1 MRGWVALLAG
11 LLLLPT
17 LLLAGYQ
24 SQSLHEEELAWRAT
38 LDPTKPDPGFP
49 APEPLSTE
57 SARRVGIGFYL
68 ERVDD
73 VSIHDSQWTA
83 VIDVWCRWNDD
94 EPGSIPDPAFN
105 PFDHL
110 IAVSGEITDRTVL
123 DRVDDGP
130 RHYELQR
137 LTVRYTKVFR
147 LVNFPLD
154 RHLLLASFEN
164 SAHQRDELLFVPDQ
178 EASAVSLRA
187 KIAGFRVQRFHA
199 VENPHSYQTSRGLP
213 GVPAERRPTYSQPRF
228 ALVVHRDG
236 IELFAKMFQAMV
248 VAVGVALLACFIKPT
263 HVDPRFG
270 LGVGALFAAVANSYL
285 VGAEMP
291 EGGEFSLADVI
302 NLLGIVTIL
311 ITLTESTISLHLY
324 ESLDRPAVSRRLDR
338 VSFWTILVCFA
349 TALVLLLAPP
359 LIR

>member
-1 MRGWVALLAG
+1 
-11 LLLLPT
+11 
-17 LLLAGYQ
+17 
-24 SQSLHEEELAWRAT
+24 
-38 LDPTKPDPGFP
+38 
-49 APEPLSTE
+49 
-57 SARRVGIGFYL
+57 
-68 ERVDD
+68 
-73 VSIHDSQWTA
+73 
-83 VIDVWCRWNDD
+83 
-94 EPGSIPDPAFN
+94 
-105 PFDHL
+105 
-110 IAVSGEITDRTVL
+110 
-123 DRVDDGP
+123 
-130 RHYELQR
+130 
-137 LTVRYTKVFR
+137 
-147 LVNFPLD
+147 
-154 RHLLLASFEN
+154 
-164 SAHQRDELLFVPDQ
+164 
-178 EASAVSLRA
+178 
-187 KIAGFRVQRFHA
+187 
-199 VENPHSYQTSRGLP
+199 
-213 GVPAERRPTYSQPRF
+213 
-228 ALVVHRDG
+228 
-236 IELFAKMFQAMV
+236 MFQAMV

>member
-1 MRGWVALLAG
+1 MLGWVALLVG
-11 LLLLPT
+11 LLLVPT
-17 LLLAGYQ
+17 LFLARHQ
-24 SQSLHEEELAWRAT
+24 SQSLHEEELAWEAT
-38 LDPTKPDPGFP
+38 LDPAKPDPGFP
-49 APEPLSTE
+49 LPEPLPTDR
-57 SARRVGIGFYL
+57 ARRVGIGFYL

-94 EPGSIPDPAFN
+94 EPGSIPDPAFD

-110 IAVSGEITDRTVL
+110 IAVSGEITDRTLL

-130 RHYELQR
+130 RHYRLQR
-137 LTVRYTKVFR
+137 LNVRYTKVFR

-164 SAHQRDELLFVPDQ
+164 SAHERDELLFVPDQ
-178 EASAVSLRA
+178 EGSAVSLRA
-187 KIAGFRVQRFHA
+187 KIAGYRVRRFHA

-213 GVPAERRPTYSQPRF
+213 GVPADRRPTYSQPRF

-236 IELFAKMFQAMV
+236 IELFSKMFQAMV

-349 TALVLLLAPP
+349 TALVLLLTPP